1 MVVVG
6 VNSCV
11 EVIKLISKISGR
23 ECNFTAD
30 FVKCDKTVKTNL
42 VLINCFIV
50 ILAIVLVC
58 NLNVIC
64 VSMVKTGLDN

>member
-42 VLINCFIV
+42 VLINCF
-50 ILAIVLVC
+50 
-58 NLNVIC
+58 
-64 VSMVKTGLDN
+64 SM